1 MVKRQPGSAG
11 AGSQARDLGRGI
23 SGAGSRA
30 RDLRRGGGGAGAR
43 GNSGA
48 GLVSGP
54 SDDRQRPR
62 ASSAAPGDNLHAGQ
76 GRAVGVEETLVPG
89 HALGGGLQ
97 SRDRGAREDALREV
111 AGQREASLAPR
122 EERAAAREHRDAPRA
137 ALARGV
143 THGHG
148 NVQRVGEDLLGDAR
162 GLEEAA
168 MGEERVEAH
177 PLLAQDVPMR
187 TAAKTLMSWARTAFA
202 RVTRA

>member
-1 MVKRQPGSAG
+1 MSEQRPSSEPA
-11 AGSQARDLGRGI
+11 AR
-23 SGAGSRA
+23 
-30 RDLRRGGGGAGAR
+30 AGAR
-43 GNSGA
+43 GARGA
-48 GLVSGP
+48 MTCRAGP
-54 SDDRQRPR
+54 RGRRR
-62 ASSAAPGDNLHAGQ
+62 A
-76 GRAVGVEETLVPG
+76 LVPG
-89 HALGGGLQ
+89 HAGGGLEG
-97 SRDRGAREDALREV
+97 RHRGAREDALREV